1 MRFHLTTLI
10 SVSVVLTLGR
20 TLASAETLEQISGEV
35 LRSNPELRAF
45 EQSVA
50 AARGGVRTARTL
62 SNPELTIVPGFRQ
75 IEEASRSETL
85 FHGEFALSQLF
96 KFPGKRALEI
106 AIAQRN
112 VELTRIALEGFR
124 FQLAAKVQRA
134 FYDGLAAEK
143 IAQTRTQ
150 QVESAKAFVESAKKR
165 AEAGY
170 ASDFETVKSQ
180 AELIAANKALRQA
193 ALQKITARVT
203 LNTLMARPATAALEL
218 MGSLE
223 NTQPRGS
230 QGDYIALAMT
240 RNPSIRTQTRQA
252 ELAGVNLRSTRFG
265 RRPDI
270 AIGPSVEYLDNEQ
283 TYGLSVTLALPLWD
297 QKKGAI
303 ETATAEQ
310 RKALA
315 ELEKTRSEIAGEVTK
330 ASATLQIAREQLA
343 LYSPTFLEQ
352 LKNLMAQA
360 EQGYAQSAT
369 TLLIYLD
376 AKRTYFDT
384 LADYYES
391 LAKVAE
397 TRSDLESAVGVPLD
411 LKQ

>member
-1 MRFHLTTLI
+1 
-10 SVSVVLTLGR
+10 VVTLGCA
-20 TLASAETLEQISGEV
+20 LASAETLEKITAEA
-35 LRSNPELRAF
+35 LRNNPELRAL
-45 EQSVA
+45 EQGVA
-50 AARGGVRTARTL
+50 AAKGGVRTARTL
-62 SNPELTIVPGFRQ
+62 QNPELSVAPGFRQ
-75 IEEASRSETL
+75 IEESGRTATL

-112 VELTRIALEGFR
+112 VGLAEVALEGFR
-124 FQLAAKVQRA
+124 FQLSAKVRRA

-143 IAQTRTQ
+143 ISQARTQ
-150 QVESAKAFVESAKKR
+150 QVESAKAFVESARKR

-180 AELIAANKALRQA
+180 ADLIAASKALGQA
-193 ALQKITARVT
+193 ELQKITARVS
-203 LNTLMARPATAALEL
+203 LNTLMARPATAPLEFTGT
-218 MGSLE
+218 ME
-223 NTQPRGS
+223 NVQPRGS
-230 QGDYIALAMT
+230 HADYIALAMA
-240 RNPSIRTQTRQA
+240 RNPAIRTQTRQA
-252 ELAGVNLRSTRFG
+252 EIAGLNLRSTRFA
-265 RRPDI
+265 RRPDF
-270 AIGPSVEYLDNEQ
+270 AIGPSIEYLESEQ
-283 TYGLSVTLALPLWD
+283 TYGLSATLALPLWD

-303 ETATAEQ
+303 ETATADQ

-315 ELEKTRSEIAGEVTK
+315 ELEKTRAEIAGEVTK
-330 ASATLQIAREQLA
+330 ASATLEIAKEQLA
-343 LYSPTFLEQ
+343 LYSPAFLDQ
-352 LKNLMAQA
+352 LKNLLSQA

-397 TRSDLESAVGVPLD
+397 TRSDLESAVGVPLEI
-411 LKQ
+411 KP